1 MIAHFSGIGSI
12 INGGSVHL
20 VLLTKSHVMV
30 VFKEVTCY
38 YIDFNKLSVK
48 AYICKSYDTHASGH
62 ELRSLIYD
70 SEI

>member
-12 INGGSVHL
+12 INGGSVNL
-20 VLLTKSHVMV
+20 VLWTKSHVMV

-38 YIDFNKLSVK
+38 YIDFNKFFVK
-48 AYICKSYDTHASGH
+48 AYIYTSYDTHTSGY